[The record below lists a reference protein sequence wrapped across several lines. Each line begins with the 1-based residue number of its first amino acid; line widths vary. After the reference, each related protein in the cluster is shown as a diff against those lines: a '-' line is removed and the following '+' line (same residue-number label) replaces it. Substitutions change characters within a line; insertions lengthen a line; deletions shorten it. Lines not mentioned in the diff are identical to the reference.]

1 MSYYY
6 SVVESNCHQGE
17 QEFRRAANQLVN
29 SLSEKVLDSGKEL
42 DNLSIQVGGEEVYY
56 YERQKDIKHNLNP
69 EIVDKIN
76 TAFTDARDL
85 KDSVNIQVN
94 NETVFYACKGEI
106 FLDVIDLEDWRCIPK
121 LEDQFLRMDI
131 EKIMNEI
138 PVDTEKHSCKI
149 VESVPLAKD
158 LTLHYD
164 TIGHY
169 YDGGGFRRE
178 FEDIKHNDK
187 TIFSY
192 GGFKRD
198 ATENEINCLKNKI
211 YELRDVS
218 LNQETKDL
226 KHNFEKLLSHA
237 GSRNEAGLT
246 TYDHPQFNI
255 CKNDKQWLSV
265 TSKENDKEV
274 FNNFGFTPDITED
287 DKQEVQRMEVF
298 IDFFL
303 SMHEHENS
311 NSCVKEVEREAIE
324 EEELDID
331 I

>member
-1 MSYYY
+1 MSYY
-6 SVVESNCHQGE
+6 SVAESNRHQGE

-56 YERQKDIKHNLNP
+56 YERQKDIKHNFNP
-69 EIVDKIN
+69 ESVDKIN
-76 TAFTDARDL
+76 TAFRSPRNL

-94 NETVFYACKGEI
+94 NETVFYACKGKI
-106 FLDVIDLEDWRCIPK
+106 FLDAIDLKDWRINFK
-121 LEDQFLRMDI
+121 LEEKFLAIDI
-131 EKIMNEI
+131 EKIMESI
-138 PVDTEKHSCKI
+138 PIDTKSSDIEKST
-149 VESVPLAKD
+149 PLAKD
-158 LTLHYD
+158 LTLHYKEND
-164 TIGHY
+164 CEVDNQFMYIK
-169 YDGGGFRRE
+169 E
-178 FEDIKHNDK
+178 FECIKHDDK
-187 TIFSY
+187 VIFFNGLSAPE
-192 GGFKRD
+192 
-198 ATENEINCLKNKI
+198 ATENEIDYLKNKV

-218 LNQETKDL
+218 LNQKTKDL

-246 TYDHPQFNI
+246 TYDHPQFHI
-255 CKNDKQWLSV
+255 SKNDKQWLSV

-287 DKQEVQRMEVF
+287 DKKEVQRMEFF

-303 SMHEHENS
+303 SVHEHENS
-311 NSCVKEVEREAIE
+311 KSCVKEFEREAR